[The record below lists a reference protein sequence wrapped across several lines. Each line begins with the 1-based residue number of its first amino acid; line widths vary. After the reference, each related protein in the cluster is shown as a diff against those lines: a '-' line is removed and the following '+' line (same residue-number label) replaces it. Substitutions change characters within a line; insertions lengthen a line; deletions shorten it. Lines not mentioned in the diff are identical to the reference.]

1 MQVTGIFLFLFA
13 IHLFLYG
20 VYELTE
26 VQGSLFYNE
35 EIHAAMKPWISSKT
49 LFGQLTIYG
58 LLVVPCAWLMIGY
71 AKDRFFTAHKNLT
84 TAE

>member
-13 IHLFLYG
+13 VHLFLYG

-26 VQGSLFYNE
+26 VEGSVFYNDAV
-35 EIHAAMKPWISSKT
+35 HQAMKPFVSSKT

-58 LLVVPCAWLMIGY
+58 LLIVPCAWLMIAY
-71 AKDRFFTAHKNLT
+71 VKDKFFTHQEFIA
-84 TAE
+84 AE

>member
-20 VYELTE
+20 IYELTE
-26 VQGSLFYNE
+26 VEGTIFYNDAV
-35 EIHAAMKPWISSKT
+35 HQAMKPWVSSKS

-58 LLVVPCAWLMIGY
+58 LLVVPCTWLFFSY
-71 AKDRFFTAHKNLT
+71 AKDKLFGQKSNMTA
-84 TAE
+84 AE